1 MPLSKQQRE
10 TIQKQA
16 DNLYGGCFLCC
27 DGYLVAAK
35 LTRVTATKLGIL
47 VHVNGTINTK
57 WLFEDT
63 DEAKRFYP
71 LHKKRVYTKKQVK
84 VLGKKYEKEV
94 RYYRKLYFSTARA
107 FVNHIAKN
115 NESIDILTYEE
126 HEDLLSKKKG
136 ENNE

>member
-10 TIQKQA
+10 AIQKQA

-57 WLFEDT
+57 WFLPTAQEASVHEKTGKSVGQKVRKRNALLPQTVLFNREG
-63 DEAKRFYP
+63 FC
-71 LHKKRVYTKKQVK
+71 
-84 VLGKKYEKEV
+84 
-94 RYYRKLYFSTARA
+94 
-107 FVNHIAKN
+107 
-115 NESIDILTYEE
+115 
-126 HEDLLSKKKG
+126 
-136 ENNE
+136 